1 MYQCGRKLGS
11 TMLVRAAHAVVAF
24 AIFVILGEMRPILF
38 EFTIFGLTIPIYGF
52 GLMLVIAL
60 IVSTWLACRRAAQE
74 GIAKERI
81 QDLALWVVICGIVG
95 ARLVYMRQYDRPLS
109 EFIQLWQGGLVFY
122 GSLIGGAIGL
132 LLAHI
137 FIFRKYQISWFKMA
151 DVIAPSLAIGLA
163 IGRIGCLLNGC
174 CWGQVACPE
183 CLAIRFPLSGP
194 ANTQLIE
201 RGLQTAAGFTM
212 VANGDDSSRDYRS
225 RVSRVE
231 PGSPADKAGVKPGDY
246 IVGFNKHPNRVV
258 LQISERHGD
267 ESRLAAVAEALK
279 KSERGEVQEVK
290 RDGRLVAVRMHYP
303 HDSDDALSAF
313 DSDLLRDDEATIR
326 SHDSSVGSY
335 FDKQP
340 MDELWLALEDWPRDS
355 QTLQLTMRRDGQDV
369 ELPAFT
375 PKSIGLHPT
384 QIYETISM
392 TLLFLLL
399 TAYYPFRRMDGQIL
413 GLFLALYAVHRYF
426 NELLRNDTAPVA
438 FGMTL
443 SQNISVLVLLVGL
456 LLLNR
461 DRVMRALQPVRRAL
475 VGG

>member
-1 MYQCGRKLGS
+1 
-11 TMLVRAAHAVVAF
+11 
-24 AIFVILGEMRPILF
+24 MRPILF

-60 IVSTWLACRRAAQE
+60 IVSTWLACRRAQQE

-122 GSLIGGAIGL
+122 GSLIGGAVGL

-151 DVIAPSLAIGLA
+151 DVLAPSLAVGLA
-163 IGRIGCLLNGC
+163 IGRVGCLLNGC
-174 CWGQVACPE
+174 CWGQVACPQ
-183 CLAIRFPLSGP
+183 CLAIHFPLSGP
-194 ANTQLIE
+194 ANAQLIE

-212 VANGDDSSRDYRS
+212 VVDGDETSRDYRS
-225 RVSRVE
+225 RVKRVE
-231 PGSPADKAGVKPGDY
+231 PGSPADKAGLKPGDY
-246 IVGFNKHPNRVV
+246 IVGFNKQRNRVV

-267 ESRLAAVAEALK
+267 ESRLASVAEALT
-279 KSERGEVQEVK
+279 KSGRGEVQEVK
-290 RDGRLVAVRMHYP
+290 REGRLVAIRMHYP
-303 HDSDDALSAF
+303 RDGDDALSAF
-313 DSDLLRDDEATIR
+313 DSDLLRDDEAAIKPQ
-326 SHDSSVGSY
+326 DASVGSH
-335 FDKQP
+335 FDKQQ
-340 MDELWLALEDWPRDS
+340 MDELWLALEDWPRDA
-355 QTLQLTMRRDGQDV
+355 QNLQLTVRRDGQDI
-369 ELPAFT
+369 ELPAFR
-375 PKSIGLHPT
+375 PASLGLHPT
-384 QIYETISM
+384 QLYESISM

-399 TAYYPFRRMDGQIL
+399 TAYYPFRRLDGQIL
-413 GLFLALYAVHRYF
+413 GLFLTLYAVHRYF
-426 NELLRNDTAPVA
+426 NELLRNDTAAVA

-443 SQNISVLVLLVGL
+443 SQNISVLVLIAGL

-461 DRVMRALQPVRRAL
+461 DRVMRVLQPVRRAL